1 MKWRC
6 AECERVY
13 DNPPGTC
20 VCGAANVT
28 PDDGEDGRYS
38 LSALRERLL
47 DPQSS
52 DRSLVRDEPYVAVAF
67 RLLLA
72 LALLG
77 AVVVTIQAFV

>member
-13 DNPPGTC
+13 DETPDTC
-20 VCGAANVT
+20 VCGSANVN
-28 PDDGEDGRYS
+28 PDEGDDSRYS

-47 DPQSS
+47 DPQAS

-67 RLLLA
+67 RVILLVALVGALLLA
-72 LALLG
+72 VQ
-77 AVVVTIQAFV
+77 AVV